1 MQGGKKH
8 VIQSGTRPLVTPPR
22 RLGAELIGLKDT
34 AASVE
39 DSLGWFVGS
48 NLTIRGISTK
58 IEEGNGLKLSEK
70 YPRKLHK
77 NKYIQNVSDIY
88 LGFKIG

>member
-1 MQGGKKH
+1 MSSSPEPGLL
-8 VIQSGTRPLVTPPR
+8 SPPPR

-58 IEEGNGLKLSEK
+58 IEAGGLKLSEK
-70 YPRKLHK
+70 YLRKLYK